1 MEEMFATAED
11 YKSRYGDV
19 PDEERLGVLL
29 SDATA
34 MLLSEYE
41 AAYGLPYEKGQSDA
55 FDRAAPTV
63 ACMLVNRVL
72 NTPANMAGATQLSQG
87 AGSITASVTYGSAL
101 GEMYVGKTARRLL
114 GLDGSVRRVLR
125 PVERG
130 EL

>member
-1 MEEMFATAED
+1 MEMFATAED
-11 YKSRYGDV
+11 YAARYGV
-19 PDEERLGVLL
+19 AAGEARLNALL
-29 SDATA
+29 SDASA
-34 MLLSEYE
+34 LLLSEYE
-41 AAYGLPYEKGQSDA
+41 AAYGVPYERGQSDA
-55 FDRAAPTV
+55 FDRAAPAV

-125 PVERG
+125 PIERG

>member
-1 MEEMFATAED
+1 MDVLFATVED
-11 YKSRYGDV
+11 YKGRYGAV
-19 PDEERLGVLL
+19 PDERRLGVLL

-41 AAYGLPYEKGQSDA
+41 AAYGATYEKGQSAA
-55 FDRAAPTV
+55 FDRAAPAV

-72 NTPANMAGATQLSQG
+72 NTPANTQLSQG

-125 PVERG
+125 PIERG

>member
-1 MEEMFATAED
+1 MEMFATAED
-11 YKSRYGDV
+11 YTARYGAAA
-19 PDEERLGVLL
+19 DEARLNALL
-29 SDATA
+29 SDASA

-41 AAYGLPYEKGQSDA
+41 AAYGVPYERGQSDA
-55 FDRAAPTV
+55 FDRAAPAV

-101 GEMYVGKTARRLL
+101 GEMY
-114 GLDGSVRRVLR
+114 GSVRRVLR
-125 PVERG
+125 PIERG

>member
-1 MEEMFATAED
+1 MERFATAED
-11 YKSRYGDV
+11 YVSRYGAV
-19 PDEERLGVLL
+19 PDERRLDALL

-41 AAYGLPYEKGQSDA
+41 AAYGRPYEEGVSAA
-55 FDRAAPTV
+55 FDRAAPAV

-72 NTPANMAGATQLSQG
+72 NTPANMTGATQMSQG
-87 AGSITASVTYGSAL
+87 AGSITASVTYGTAL

-114 GLDGSVRRVLR
+114 GLDGSIRRVLR
-125 PVERG
+125 PLERG

>member
-1 MEEMFATAED
+1 MEIFATAED
-11 YKSRYGDV
+11 YTARYGAAA
-19 PDEERLGVLL
+19 DEARLNALL
-29 SDATA
+29 SDASA

-41 AAYGLPYEKGQSDA
+41 AAYGLPYEKGQSAA
-55 FDRAAPTV
+55 FDRAAPAV

-72 NTPANMAGATQLSQG
+72 NTPANMAGQG

-125 PVERG
+125 PIERG

>member
-1 MEEMFATAED
+1 MDVLFATVED
-11 YKSRYGDV
+11 YKGRYGAV
-19 PDEERLGVLL
+19 PDERRLGVLL

-41 AAYGLPYEKGQSDA
+41 AAYGVPYENGQSDA
-55 FDRAAPTV
+55 FDRAAPAV

-114 GLDGSVRRVLR
+114 GLDGSLRRVLR
-125 PVERG
+125 PIERG